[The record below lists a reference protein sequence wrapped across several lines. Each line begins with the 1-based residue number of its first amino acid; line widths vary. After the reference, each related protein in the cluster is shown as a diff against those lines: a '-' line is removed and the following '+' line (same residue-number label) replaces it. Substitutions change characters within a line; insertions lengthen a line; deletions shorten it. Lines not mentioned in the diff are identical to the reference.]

1 MARILWGPVLMVRDW
16 DARDA
21 QLWIPAGPLSHPD
34 RWGFASG
41 KDPLLFVGGLLVLV
55 GFGDA
60 GLKAGPWAD
69 SPQEDRAGRS
79 LVWGGEEVRKGIW

>member
-1 MARILWGPVLMVRDW
+1 MVRDW

-60 GLKAGPWAD
+60 GLKQALGPIA
-69 SPQEDRAGRS
+69 PKKTARVGRWCG
-79 LVWGGEEVRKGIW
+79 VEKR